1 LVRAL
6 SVKTVIPVTFPSTFS
21 GSTGGFSSVPSAS
34 TSLTSEIDW
43 SVSFIYSVSSS
54 CVMGKDSSSSSVM
67 YSSESSS
74 KAVCC
79 TVVHLRSDGSTQTNL
94 PCPWSVVK
102 KHSYV
107 RKQSL
112 WVSDKKGRD
121 VVKYVMMTGKTL
133 PECWKTGNEKSG
145 RLLKFSGMVW
155 VEMWRPIT
163 LSWKQNSTSF
173 ALPTYF
179 FSCPSSAAN
188 STSIFC
194 SLSLLS
200 VTN

>member
-1 LVRAL
+1 
-6 SVKTVIPVTFPSTFS
+6 
-21 GSTGGFSSVPSAS
+21 
-34 TSLTSEIDW
+34 
-43 SVSFIYSVSSS
+43 
-54 CVMGKDSSSSSVM
+54 VMGKDSSSSSVM
-67 YSSESSS
+67 SSSESSS

-102 KHSYV
+102 KPSYV

-112 WVSDKKGRD
+112 LESDKKGRD
-121 VVKYVMMTGKTL
+121 VVKYVMMTGKSL
-133 PECWKTGNEKSG
+133 PECWKTRNEKSG

-155 VEMWRPIT
+155 VEMWRPVT

-200 VTN
+200 VTNSAVQLCNPPFALRATTTWAGVTQLWPFRENNVIRFHN